1 MRGYSVAATALA
13 LGLEP
18 KWLDNLLSQHR
29 VAGVSQSRQGVQRR
43 LAPGAVYR
51 IATVHGLNRDLQ
63 LPVAAA
69 VRLAQALWEA
79 PFEAGVPDQATAR
92 IGEITVVIPRANIR
106 ARVDAALADALEAAP
121 RKRRGRPRG

>member
-13 LGLEP
+13 LDVEP

-29 VAGVSQSRQGVQRR
+29 VPGVSQSRQGVQRR

-51 IATVHGLNRDLQ
+51 IATIHSLNRDVQ

-69 VRLAQALWEA
+69 VRLAEALWEA
-79 PFEAGVPDQATAR
+79 PSEAGVPDHASAR
-92 IGEITVVIPRANIR
+92 IGEITVVLPRSDIR